1 MKKALALVLT
11 ITMLFAFC
19 TGMAEGWTA
28 IEPNTGGESTQAE
41 GGTGLGD
48 ITDDSNEEPEYI
60 PYSSFE
66 DPDDSYESEIPEDM
80 RHIYLDESRLPGG
93 IAPYAVRGVDTYDVR
108 KVRVLISQRNHSE
121 STVRIYGSYA
131 VHDAAGNA
139 LFIAQDEAAY
149 TVKAENSAV
158 SLYSAFGTLLY
169 SGASVSFKEFESSH
183 ANNCV
188 KVDSVSMGNSD
199 TDRTYRGDLNIY
211 YFDKTGSYSKRWAG
225 LYLVNNVYME
235 DYIQGVVAAEMGKEN
250 KQNQAKGWPVE
261 AQKAQAVAAR
271 TFAMNKTGS
280 SLVFDVYDTSKSQAY
295 FGITDWC
302 KAAVQATAG
311 QILYYDNKVLRVH
324 YTGTNGGDTEVT
336 ANYWGEGEKDCGKE
350 SVREDVYDLMVSGKD
365 YVEYAEIPVNYNAS
379 NKYVKSLVANVLI
392 PNLTASGYAVSSA
405 AYQSLSISVPKC
417 LDMSCTHH
425 NRKNMPADQVCNHF
439 CSVDIAFHGVTVNGV
454 QQIGTV
460 NTNVSEKDFYVNPA
474 NGRPLGFFVTG
485 GLNCYWLKENVT
497 NGVVTSYTIRHAR
510 NASGTGLSQYG
521 AKYRALAGHIYE
533 NILAFY
539 YPDSTIEPL
548 ASDISRPAIQ
558 AKPSVKYDA
567 RVLGSTA
574 RVFAKKNAAADA
586 IATIQAGNTVFV
598 DEISGKWA
606 HVSCGSISGYIAAST
621 LERTAVQVT
630 TANISKNI
638 SVWPEPDSM
647 TTAVCTI
654 DKGTVLELIEA
665 NAAPGWHKVNTTSG
679 AGYIPARYSSLIFQG
694 SGEQFDEPTGLE
706 DSLSYYG
713 AAIKLTGDYG
723 IRVRF
728 GIDIAA
734 HDGGTIAGYTIKEY
748 GVIADGEKQRA
759 YYTEN
764 GAKYDKVSAV
774 ADGMALFAANI
785 DNIAALKAE
794 HSFVPYIIAEN
805 AKGEITHYGDEVK
818 LSVYSVAIKLA
829 DEYAADSAEGQ
840 YIAALIAQANAE

>member
-1 MKKALALVLT
+1 MKKTLAFVLT

-41 GGTGLGD
+41 GGTGGD
-48 ITDDSNEEPEYI
+48 YVNGNEEPEYI
-60 PYSSFE
+60 PCSSFE
-66 DPDDSYESEIPEDM
+66 DPDDSYESEVPEDM

-139 LFIAQDEAAY
+139 LFIAEDEAAY

-169 SGASVSFKEFESSH
+169 SGASVSFKEFESGH

-271 TFAMNKTGS
+271 TFAMNKTRS

-336 ANYWGEGEKDCGKE
+336 ANYWGEGETGCGKE
-350 SVREDVYDLMVSGKD
+350 SVREDVYDLMVSGKN
-365 YVEYAEIPVNYNAS
+365 YVEYVEIPVSYIAS
-379 NKYVKSLVANVLI
+379 NAYVQSLVANVLI
-392 PNLTASGYAVSSA
+392 PNLNASGYNVSSA

-425 NRKNMPADQVCNHF
+425 NRSSMTADQVCNHF

-460 NTNVSEKDFYVNPA
+460 STNVGEKDFYVD
-474 NGRPLGFFVTG
+474 RPLEFFDTG
-485 GLNCYWLKENVT
+485 KLKYYWLKENVT

-521 AKYRALAGHIYE
+521 AKYRALEGHKYDA
-533 NILAFY
+533 ILDFY
-539 YPDSTIEPL
+539 FPQSSIDSL

-558 AKPSVKYDA
+558 AKPSVRYDA
-567 RVLGSTA
+567 RVLGNDA
-574 RVFAKKNAAADA
+574 RVFSQKSAAADA

-606 HVSCGSISGYIAAST
+606 HVSCGSVSGYIAAST
-621 LERTAVQVT
+621 LERTAVRVT

-647 TTAVCTI
+647 TTALCTVE
-654 DKGTVLELIEA
+654 KGTVLELIEA

-679 AGYIPARYSSLIFQG
+679 VGYIPARYSTLIFQG

-713 AAIKLTGDYG
+713 AAIKLSGDYG

-794 HSFVPYIIAEN
+794 YSFRPYIIAEN

-818 LSVYSVAIKLA
+818 LSVYSVALKLA

>member
-1 MKKALALVLT
+1 MKKALASVLT

-41 GGTGLGD
+41 GGTGGD
-48 ITDDSNEEPEYI
+48 YVNGNEEPEYI
-60 PYSSFE
+60 PCSSFE

-121 STVRIYGSYA
+121 STVRIYGNYA

-139 LFIAQDEAAY
+139 LFIAEDEAAY

-169 SGASVSFKEFESSH
+169 SGASVSFKEFESGH

-188 KVDSVSMGNSD
+188 KVDSVSMGNKD

-250 KQNQAKGWPVE
+250 KQNQAKGWPAE

-271 TFAMNKTGS
+271 TFAMNKTRS

-336 ANYWGEGEKDCGKE
+336 ANYWGEGETGCGKE
-350 SVREDVYDLMVSGKD
+350 SVREDIYDLMVSGKN

-392 PNLTASGYAVSSA
+392 PNLNASGYNVSSA

-439 CSVDIAFHGVTVNGV
+439 CSVDIAFYGVTINGT

-460 NTNVSEKDFYVNPA
+460 STNVGEKDFYVD
-474 NGRPLGFFVTG
+474 RPLEFFVTG
-485 GLNCYWLKENVT
+485 KLKYYWLKENVT

-521 AKYRALAGHIYE
+521 AKYRALEGHKYDA
-533 NILAFY
+533 ILDFY
-539 YPDSTIEPL
+539 FPQSSIAPL

-574 RVFAKKNAAADA
+574 RVFSQKSAASDA

-606 HVSCGSISGYIAAST
+606 HVSCGSVSGYIAAST
-621 LERTAVQVT
+621 LERTPVRVT

-647 TTAVCTI
+647 TTALCTVE
-654 DKGTVLELIEA
+654 KGTVLELIEA
-665 NAAPGWHKVNTTSG
+665 NAAPGWHKVNTASG
-679 AGYIPARYSSLIFQG
+679 AGYIPVRYSALIFQG
-694 SGEQFDEPTGLE
+694 SGEQLDEPTGLE

-713 AAIKLTGDYG
+713 AAIKLSGDYG

-818 LSVYSVAIKLA
+818 LSVYSVALKLA

-840 YIAALIAQANAE
+840 YIAALIAQADAE

>member
-1 MKKALALVLT
+1 MKKALAFVLT

-41 GGTGLGD
+41 GGTGGD
-48 ITDDSNEEPEYI
+48 YVNGNEEPEYI
-60 PYSSFE
+60 PCSSFE

-121 STVRIYGSYA
+121 STVRIYGNYA

-139 LFIAQDEAAY
+139 LFIAEDEAAY

-169 SGASVSFKEFESSH
+169 SGASVSFKEFESGH

-250 KQNQAKGWPVE
+250 KQNQAKGWPIE

-271 TFAMNKTGS
+271 TFAMNKTRS

-336 ANYWGEGEKDCGKE
+336 ANYWGEGETGCGKE
-350 SVREDVYDLMVSGKD
+350 SVREDIYDLKVSGKD

-392 PNLTASGYAVSSA
+392 PNLTAKGYAVSSA

-439 CSVDIAFHGVTVNGV
+439 CSVDIAFYGVTINGT

-460 NTNVSEKDFYVNPA
+460 STNVGEKDFYVD
-474 NGRPLGFFVTG
+474 RPLEFFVTG
-485 GLNCYWLKENVT
+485 KLKYYWLKENVT

-521 AKYRALAGHIYE
+521 AKYRALEGHKYDA
-533 NILAFY
+533 ILDFY
-539 YPDSTIEPL
+539 FPQSSIAPL

-558 AKPSVKYDA
+558 AKPSVRYDA
-567 RVLGSTA
+567 RMLGSTA
-574 RVFAKKNAAADA
+574 RVFSQKSAASAV
-586 IATIQAGNTVFV
+586 IAAIQAGNTVFV
-598 DEISGKWA
+598 DDISGKWA
-606 HVSCGSISGYIAAST
+606 HVSCGSVSGYIAAST
-621 LERTAVQVT
+621 LERTPVRVT

-647 TTAVCTI
+647 TTALCTVE
-654 DKGTVLELIEA
+654 KGVVLELIEA
-665 NAAPGWHKVNTTSG
+665 NAAPGWHKVNTASG
-679 AGYIPARYSSLIFQG
+679 AGYIPARYSTLIFQG

-713 AAIKLTGDYG
+713 AAIKLSGDYG

-794 HSFVPYIIAEN
+794 HSFRPYIIAEN

>member
-1 MKKALALVLT
+1 MKKALAFVLT

-28 IEPNTGGESTQAE
+28 IESNTGGESTQAE
-41 GGTGLGD
+41 GGTGGD
-48 ITDDSNEEPEYI
+48 YVNGNEEPEYI
-60 PYSSFE
+60 PCSSFE

-121 STVRIYGSYA
+121 STVRIYGNYA

-139 LFIAQDEAAY
+139 LFIAEDEAAY

-169 SGASVSFKEFESSH
+169 SGASVSFKEFESGH

-250 KQNQAKGWPVE
+250 KQNQAKGWPIE

-271 TFAMNKTGS
+271 TFAMNKTRS

-336 ANYWGEGEKDCGKE
+336 ANYWGEGETGCGKE
-350 SVREDVYDLMVSGKD
+350 SVREDIYDLKVSGKD

-392 PNLTASGYAVSSA
+392 PNLTAKGYAVSSA

-439 CSVDIAFHGVTVNGV
+439 CSVDIAFYGVTINGT

-460 NTNVSEKDFYVNPA
+460 STNVGEKDFYVD
-474 NGRPLGFFVTG
+474 RPLEFFVTG
-485 GLNCYWLKENVT
+485 KLKYYWLKENVT

-521 AKYRALAGHIYE
+521 AKYRALEGHKYDA
-533 NILAFY
+533 ILDFY
-539 YPDSTIEPL
+539 FPQSSIAPL

-558 AKPSVKYDA
+558 AKPSVRYDA

-574 RVFAKKNAAADA
+574 RVFSQKSAASAV
-586 IATIQAGNTVFV
+586 IAAIQAGNTVFV
-598 DEISGKWA
+598 DDISGKWA
-606 HVSCGSISGYIAAST
+606 HVSCGSVSGYIAAST
-621 LERTAVQVT
+621 LERTPVRVT

-647 TTAVCTI
+647 TTALCTVE
-654 DKGTVLELIEA
+654 KGVVLELIEA
-665 NAAPGWHKVNTTSG
+665 NAAPGWHKVNTASG
-679 AGYIPARYSSLIFQG
+679 AGYIPARYSTLIFQG

-713 AAIKLTGDYG
+713 AAIKLSGDYG

-794 HSFVPYIIAEN
+794 HSFRPYIIAEN

>member
-1 MKKALALVLT
+1 MKKALASVLT

-28 IEPNTGGESTQAE
+28 IEPNTGGEGTQAE
-41 GGTGLGD
+41 GGTGGD
-48 ITDDSNEEPEYI
+48 YVNGNEEPEYM
-60 PYSSFE
+60 PCSSFE

-169 SGASVSFKEFESSH
+169 SGASVSFKEFESGH

-336 ANYWGEGEKDCGKE
+336 ANYWGEGEKGCGKE
-350 SVREDVYDLMVSGKD
+350 SVREDIYDLKVSGKN
-365 YVEYAEIPVNYNAS
+365 YVEYVEIPVSYIAS
-379 NKYVKSLVANVLI
+379 NAYVQSLVANVLI

-425 NRKNMPADQVCNHF
+425 NRSSMTADQVCNHF
-439 CSVDIAFHGVTVNGV
+439 CSVDIVFYGVTINGT

-460 NTNVSEKDFYVNPA
+460 STNVGEKDFYVNPA

-485 GLNCYWLKENVT
+485 GLKCYWLKENVT

-521 AKYRALAGHIYE
+521 AKYRALEGHKYDA
-533 NILAFY
+533 ILDFY
-539 YPDSTIEPL
+539 FPQSSIDSL

-558 AKPSVKYDA
+558 AKPSVRYDA

-574 RVFAKKNAAADA
+574 RVFSQKSAAADA

-606 HVSCGSISGYIAAST
+606 HVSCGSVSGYIAAST
-621 LERTAVQVT
+621 LERTAVRVT

-647 TTAVCTI
+647 TTALCTVE
-654 DKGTVLELIEA
+654 KGTVLELIEA

-679 AGYIPARYSSLIFQG
+679 VGYIPARYSTLIFTG
-694 SGEQFDEPTGLE
+694 KGEQFDEPTGLE

-713 AAIKLTGDYG
+713 AAIKLSGDYG

-818 LSVYSVAIKLA
+818 LSVYSVALKLA

>member
-41 GGTGLGD
+41 GGTGGEGAF
-48 ITDDSNEEPEYI
+48 TADDGYTEPEKIYGEGD
-60 PYSSFE
+60 E
-66 DPDDSYESEIPEDM
+66 DYESEVPEEL
-80 RHIYLDESRLPGG
+80 RHLYLEEQSR
-93 IAPYAVRGVDTYDVR
+93 ISTYANDVRDVR
-108 KVRVLISQRNHSE
+108 KVRVLLSQKDRSE

-169 SGASVSFKEFESSH
+169 SGASVSFKEFEGDD

-188 KVDSVSMGNSD
+188 KVSSVSMGND
-199 TDRTYRGDLNIY
+199 VTDRTYRGDMEVY
-211 YFDKTGSYSKRWAG
+211 YFAKSGNYDSYWNG
-225 LYLVNNVYME
+225 LYVVNEVYIE
-235 DYIQGVVAAEMGKEN
+235 DYLEGVVAAEVG
-250 KQNQAKGWPVE
+250 AGWAAE
-261 AQKAQAVAAR
+261 AQKAQAIVSRA
-271 TFAMNKTGS
+271 FAIQSRSKKR
-280 SLVFDVYDTSKSQAY
+280 VFDMRDTSASQAY
-295 FGITDWC
+295 FGMTDVC
-302 KAAVQATAG
+302 RAAVQATAG
-311 QILYYDNKVLRVH
+311 QTLYYYGDYLRVH
-324 YTGTNGGDTEVT
+324 FGGTNGGETEIT
-336 ANYWGEGEKDCGKE
+336 NNQWSGTEFCGEE
-350 SVREDVYDLMVSGKD
+350 SVREDAYDLASTSKYVETVTIPASPSGSETEVQSLITNALIPALNSAGRSVTAATVSGISMETRCND
-365 YVEYAEIPVNYNAS
+365 
-379 NKYVKSLVANVLI
+379 KS
-392 PNLTASGYAVSSA
+392 
-405 AYQSLSISVPKC
+405 C
-417 LDMSCTHH
+417 RHH
-425 NRKNMPADQVCNHF
+425 YRDKTPGQVCNHF
-439 CSVDIAFHGVTVNGV
+439 CSVDITFTGINAVDEGYIDSFTVNL
-454 QQIGTV
+454 TE
-460 NTNVSEKDFYVNPA
+460 NDFFIKPN
-474 NGRPLGFFVTG
+474 NGRPLGFFSKG
-485 GLNCYWLKENVT
+485 SCSRYWLIKNYT
-497 NGVVTSYTIRHAR
+497 GNTVTSYTIRHAR
-510 NASGTGLSQYG
+510 YGGGVGLSQYG
-521 AKYRALAGHIYE
+521 ANYRAAKGQ
-533 NILAFY
+533 NVSDILAFH
-539 YPDSTIEPL
+539 YPNSTIAPL
-548 ASDISRPAIQ
+548 ATDISRPAIQ

-574 RVFAKKNAAADA
+574 RVFSQKSAASAVT
-586 IATIQAGNTVFV
+586 ATIQAGETVFV
-598 DEISGKWA
+598 SEISGKWA

-630 TANISKNI
+630 PANISNSITVRK
-638 SVWPEPDSM
+638 SPDSR
-647 TTAVCTI
+647 TDSVYTAN
-654 DKGTVLELIEA
+654 KGVVLELIEA

-679 AGYIPARYSSLIFQG
+679 VGYIPARYSALIFQG
-694 SGEQFDEPTGLE
+694 SGEQLDEPTGLE

-713 AAIKLTGDYG
+713 AAIKLSGDHG

-764 GAKYDKVSAV
+764 ATRYDKVSAV
-774 ADGMALFAANI
+774 ADGLALFAANI

-818 LSVYSVAIKLA
+818 LSVYSVAVKLA
-829 DEYAADSAEGQ
+829 AEYAADSAEGQ
-840 YIAALIAQANAE
+840 YIAALIAQADAE

>member
-1 MKKALALVLT
+1 MKKALAFVLT

-28 IEPNTGGESTQAE
+28 IESNTGGSTQAE
-41 GGTGLGD
+41 GGTGGD
-48 ITDDSNEEPEYI
+48 YVNGNEEPEYI
-60 PYSSFE
+60 PCSSFE

-121 STVRIYGSYA
+121 STVRIYGNYA

-139 LFIAQDEAAY
+139 LFIAEDEAAY

-169 SGASVSFKEFESSH
+169 SGASVSFKEFESGH

-250 KQNQAKGWPVE
+250 KQNQAKGWPIE

-271 TFAMNKTGS
+271 TFAMNKTRS

-336 ANYWGEGEKDCGKE
+336 ANYWGEGETGCGKE
-350 SVREDVYDLMVSGKD
+350 SVREDIYDLKVSGKD

-392 PNLTASGYAVSSA
+392 PNLTAKGYAVSSA

-439 CSVDIAFHGVTVNGV
+439 CSVDIAFYGVTINGT

-460 NTNVSEKDFYVNPA
+460 STNVGEKDFYVD
-474 NGRPLGFFVTG
+474 RPLEFFVTG
-485 GLNCYWLKENVT
+485 KLKYYWLKENVT

-521 AKYRALAGHIYE
+521 AKYRALEGHKYDA
-533 NILAFY
+533 ILDFY
-539 YPDSTIEPL
+539 FPQSSIAPL

-558 AKPSVKYDA
+558 AKPSVRYDA

-574 RVFAKKNAAADA
+574 RVFSQKSAASAV
-586 IATIQAGNTVFV
+586 IAAIQAGNTVFV
-598 DEISGKWA
+598 DDISGKWA
-606 HVSCGSISGYIAAST
+606 HVSCGSVSGYIAAST
-621 LERTAVQVT
+621 LERTPVRVT

-647 TTAVCTI
+647 TTALCTVE
-654 DKGTVLELIEA
+654 KGVVLELIEA
-665 NAAPGWHKVNTTSG
+665 NAAPGWHKVNTASG
-679 AGYIPARYSSLIFQG
+679 AGYIPARYSTLIFQG

-713 AAIKLTGDYG
+713 AAIKLSGDYG

-794 HSFVPYIIAEN
+794 HSFRPYIIAEN

>member
-41 GGTGLGD
+41 GGTGGD
-48 ITDDSNEEPEYI
+48 YVNGNEEPEYI
-60 PYSSFE
+60 PCSSFE
-66 DPDDSYESEIPEDM
+66 DPDDSYESEVPEDM

-121 STVRIYGSYA
+121 STVRIYGNYA

-169 SGASVSFKEFESSH
+169 SGASVSFKEFESGH

-188 KVDSVSMGNSD
+188 KVDSVSMGNKD
-199 TDRTYRGDLNIY
+199 TDRTYRGDMNIY

-336 ANYWGEGEKDCGKE
+336 ANYWGEGEKGCGKE
-350 SVREDVYDLMVSGKD
+350 SVREDIYDLMVSGKD

-379 NKYVKSLVANVLI
+379 NKYVKSLVDNVLI

-439 CSVDIAFHGVTVNGV
+439 CSVDIAFYGVTINGT

-460 NTNVSEKDFYVNPA
+460 STNVGEKDFYVD
-474 NGRPLGFFVTG
+474 RPLEFFVTG
-485 GLNCYWLKENVT
+485 KLKYYWLKENVT

-521 AKYRALAGHIYE
+521 AKYRALEGHKYDA
-533 NILAFY
+533 ILDFY
-539 YPDSTIEPL
+539 FPQSSIAPL

-558 AKPSVKYDA
+558 AKPSVRYDA

-574 RVFAKKNAAADA
+574 RVFSQKSAASAV
-586 IATIQAGNTVFV
+586 IATIQAGETVFV
-598 DEISGKWA
+598 SDIGGKWA
-606 HVSCGSISGYIAAST
+606 HVSCGSVSGYIAAST
-621 LERTAVQVT
+621 LERTPVRVT

-638 SVWPEPDSM
+638 SVWPVPDSM
-647 TTAVCTI
+647 TTALCTVE
-654 DKGTVLELIEA
+654 KGVVLELIEA
-665 NAAPGWHKVNTTSG
+665 NATPGWHKVNTASG
-679 AGYIPARYSSLIFQG
+679 AGYIPVRYSALIFQG
-694 SGEQFDEPTGLE
+694 SGEQLDEPTGLE

-713 AAIKLTGDYG
+713 AAIKLSGDYG

-728 GIDIAA
+728 GIEIAA

-840 YIAALIAQANAE
+840 YIAALIAKANAE

>member
-41 GGTGLGD
+41 GGTGGD
-48 ITDDSNEEPEYI
+48 YVNGNEEPEYI
-60 PYSSFE
+60 PCSSFE

-169 SGASVSFKEFESSH
+169 SGASVSFKEFESGH

-336 ANYWGEGEKDCGKE
+336 ANYWGEGETGCGKE
-350 SVREDVYDLMVSGKD
+350 SVREDVYDLMVSGKN
-365 YVEYAEIPVNYNAS
+365 YVEYVEIPVSYIAYNA
-379 NKYVKSLVANVLI
+379 YVQSLVANVLI
-392 PNLTASGYAVSSA
+392 PNLNASGYNVSSA

-417 LDMSCTHH
+417 TIASCTHH
-425 NRKNMPADQVCNHF
+425 NRSSMTADQVCNHF
-439 CSVDIAFHGVTVNGV
+439 CSIDIVFYGVTINGT

-460 NTNVSEKDFYVNPA
+460 STNVGEKDFYVD
-474 NGRPLGFFVTG
+474 RPLEFFVTG
-485 GLNCYWLKENVT
+485 KLKYYWLKENVT

-521 AKYRALAGHIYE
+521 AKYRALEGHKYDA
-533 NILAFY
+533 ILDFY
-539 YPDSTIEPL
+539 FPQSSIDSL

-558 AKPSVKYDA
+558 AKPSVRYDA
-567 RVLGSTA
+567 RVLGSDA
-574 RVFAKKNAAADA
+574 RVFSQKSAASAV
-586 IATIQAGNTVFV
+586 IAAIQAGETVFV
-598 DEISGKWA
+598 SEISGKWA

-621 LERTAVQVT
+621 LERTPVQVT

-647 TTAVCTI
+647 TTALCTVE
-654 DKGTVLELIEA
+654 KGTVLELIEA
-665 NAAPGWHKVNTTSG
+665 NAAPGWHKVNTASG
-679 AGYIPARYSSLIFQG
+679 AGYIPVRYSTLIFQD

-706 DSLSYYG
+706 GSLSYYG

-728 GIDIAA
+728 GIEIAA

-794 HSFVPYIIAEN
+794 HSFRPYIIAEN

>member
-41 GGTGLGD
+41 GGTGGD
-48 ITDDSNEEPEYI
+48 YVNGNEEPEYI
-60 PYSSFE
+60 PCSSFE

-93 IAPYAVRGVDTYDVR
+93 IAPYAVKGVDTYDVR

-169 SGASVSFKEFESSH
+169 SGASVSFKEFESGH

-188 KVDSVSMGNSD
+188 KVDSVSMGNKD

-250 KQNQAKGWPVE
+250 KTTPKKGWPVE

-336 ANYWGEGEKDCGKE
+336 ANYWGEGEKGCGKE
-350 SVREDVYDLMVSGKD
+350 SVREDIYDLMVSGKD

-439 CSVDIAFHGVTVNGV
+439 CSVDIAFYGVTINGT

-460 NTNVSEKDFYVNPA
+460 STNVGEKDFYVD
-474 NGRPLGFFVTG
+474 RPLEFFVTG
-485 GLNCYWLKENVT
+485 KLKYYWLKENVT

-521 AKYRALAGHIYE
+521 AKYRALEGHKYDA
-533 NILAFY
+533 ILDFY
-539 YPDSTIEPL
+539 FPQSSIAPL

-558 AKPSVKYDA
+558 AKPSVRYDA

-574 RVFAKKNAAADA
+574 RVFSQKSAASDA
-586 IATIQAGNTVFV
+586 IATIQADNTVFV
-598 DEISGKWA
+598 NEISGKWA
-606 HVSCGSISGYIAAST
+606 HVSCGSASGYIAAST
-621 LERTAVQVT
+621 LERTPVRVT

-647 TTAVCTI
+647 TTALCTVE
-654 DKGTVLELIEA
+654 KGTVLELIEA
-665 NAAPGWHKVNTTSG
+665 NAAPGWHKVNTASG
-679 AGYIPARYSSLIFQG
+679 AGYIPVRYSALIFQG
-694 SGEQFDEPTGLE
+694 SGEQLDEPTGLE

-713 AAIKLTGDYG
+713 AAIKLSGDYG

-818 LSVYSVAIKLA
+818 LSVYSVALKLA

-840 YIAALIAQANAE
+840 YIAALIA

>member
-1 MKKALALVLT
+1 MKKALASVLT

-28 IEPNTGGESTQAE
+28 IEPNTGGEGTQAE
-41 GGTGLGD
+41 GGTGGD
-48 ITDDSNEEPEYI
+48 YVNGNEEPEYI
-60 PYSSFE
+60 PCSSFE

-108 KVRVLISQRNHSE
+108 KVRVLLSQKDHTM
-121 STVRIYGSYA
+121 STIRTYGNYA

-139 LFIAQDEAAY
+139 LFIAEDEAAY

-169 SGASVSFKEFESSH
+169 SGASVSFKEFEGDD

-188 KVDSVSMGNSD
+188 KVSSVSMGSD
-199 TDRTYRGDLNIY
+199 VTDRTYRGDLNIY
-211 YFDKTGSYSKRWAG
+211 YFDKTGSYSSRWAG
-225 LYLVNNVYME
+225 LYLVNDVYME

-250 KQNQAKGWPVE
+250 KTTPKKGWPIE

-271 TFAMNKTGS
+271 TFAMNKTRS

-311 QILYYDNKVLRVH
+311 NILYYEGKVLRVH

-336 ANYWGEGEKDCGKE
+336 ANYWGEGETGCGKE

-379 NKYVKSLVANVLI
+379 NKYVKSLVDNVLI

-439 CSVDIAFHGVTVNGV
+439 CSVDIVFYGVTINGT

-460 NTNVSEKDFYVNPA
+460 STNVGEKDFYVD
-474 NGRPLGFFVTG
+474 RPLEFFVTG
-485 GLNCYWLKENVT
+485 KLKYYWLKENVT

-539 YPDSTIEPL
+539 YPDSTIAPL

-558 AKPSVKYDA
+558 AKPSVRYDA

-574 RVFAKKNAAADA
+574 RVFSQKSAASAV
-586 IATIQAGNTVFV
+586 IAAIQAGETVFV
-598 DEISGKWA
+598 SEISGKWA
-606 HVSCGSISGYIAAST
+606 HVSCGGASGYIAAST
-621 LERTAVQVT
+621 LERTPVRVT

-647 TTAVCTI
+647 TTALCTV

-665 NAAPGWHKVNTTSG
+665 NAAPGWHKVNTASG
-679 AGYIPARYSSLIFQG
+679 AGYIPARYSALIFQG

-706 DSLSYYG
+706 GSLSYYG
-713 AAIKLTGDYG
+713 AAIKLSGDYG

-728 GIDIAA
+728 GIEIAA

-818 LSVYSVAIKLA
+818 LSVYSVALKLA
-829 DEYAADSAEGQ
+829 DEYAQDSAEGQ

>member
-48 ITDDSNEEPEYI
+48 ITDDGNEEPEYI

-66 DPDDSYESEIPEDM
+66 DPDDSYESDVPEDM

-139 LFIAQDEAAY
+139 LFIAEDEAAY

-169 SGASVSFKEFESSH
+169 SGASVSFKEFEGGH

-250 KQNQAKGWPVE
+250 KTTHKKGWPIE

-271 TFAMNKTGS
+271 TFAMNKTAS

-336 ANYWGEGEKDCGKE
+336 ANYWGEGEKGCGKE

-379 NKYVKSLVANVLI
+379 NKYVKSLVDNVLI
-392 PNLTASGYAVSSA
+392 PNLTAKGYAVSSA

-417 LDMSCTHH
+417 TIASCTHH
-425 NRKNMPADQVCNHF
+425 NRSSMTADQICNHF
-439 CSVDIAFHGVTVNGV
+439 CSIDIVFYGVTINGT

-460 NTNVSEKDFYVNPA
+460 STNVGEKDFYVD
-474 NGRPLGFFVTG
+474 RPLKFFDTG
-485 GLNCYWLKENVT
+485 KLKYYWLKENVT

-539 YPDSTIEPL
+539 YPDSTIAPL

-586 IATIQAGNTVFV
+586 IATIQAGETVFV
-598 DEISGKWA
+598 SEISGKWA

-647 TTAVCTI
+647 TTALCTVE
-654 DKGTVLELIEA
+654 KGVVLELIEA
-665 NAAPGWHKVNTTSG
+665 NAAPGWHKVNTASG
-679 AGYIPARYSSLIFQG
+679 AGYIPARYSALIFQG

-713 AAIKLTGDYG
+713 AAIKLSGDYG

-728 GIDIAA
+728 GIEIAA

-774 ADGMALFAANI
+774 VDGMALFAAYA

-794 HSFVPYIIAEN
+794 HSFRPYIIAEN

-818 LSVYSVAIKLA
+818 LSVYSVAVKLSN
-829 DEYAADSAEGQ
+829 EYAADSAEGQ
-840 YIAALIAQANAE
+840 YIAALIAKADAE

>member
-28 IEPNTGGESTQAE
+28 IEPNTDGESTQAE
-41 GGTGLGD
+41 GGTGGD
-48 ITDDSNEEPEYI
+48 YVNGNEEPEYI
-60 PYSSFE
+60 PCSSFE

-169 SGASVSFKEFESSH
+169 SGASVSFKEFESGH

-188 KVDSVSMGNSD
+188 KVSSVSNGTEA

-271 TFAMNKTGS
+271 TFAMNKTTS

-336 ANYWGEGEKDCGKE
+336 ANYWGEGEKGCGKE
-350 SVREDVYDLMVSGKD
+350 SVREDVYDLMVSGKN

-379 NKYVKSLVANVLI
+379 NKYVKSLVDNVLI

-425 NRKNMPADQVCNHF
+425 NRSSMTADQVCNHF
-439 CSVDIAFHGVTVNGV
+439 CSIDIVFYGVTINGT

-460 NTNVSEKDFYVNPA
+460 STNVGEKDFYVD
-474 NGRPLGFFVTG
+474 RPLEFFVTG
-485 GLNCYWLKENVT
+485 KLKYYWLKENVT

-521 AKYRALAGHIYE
+521 AKYRALDGHKYDA
-533 NILAFY
+533 ILDFY
-539 YPDSTIEPL
+539 FPQSSIDSL

-558 AKPSVKYDA
+558 AKPSVRYDA

-574 RVFAKKNAAADA
+574 RVFSQKSAASAVTTA
-586 IATIQAGNTVFV
+586 IQAGETVFV
-598 DEISGKWA
+598 SEISGKWA
-606 HVSCGSISGYIAAST
+606 HVSYGSISGYIAAST
-621 LERTAVQVT
+621 LERTPVRVT

-647 TTAVCTI
+647 TTALCTVE
-654 DKGTVLELIEA
+654 KGTVLELIEA
-665 NAAPGWHKVNTTSG
+665 NAAPGWHKVNTASG
-679 AGYIPARYSSLIFQG
+679 AGYIPARYSTLIFQG

-794 HSFVPYIIAEN
+794 HSFRPYIIAEN
-805 AKGEITHYGDEVK
+805 AKGEITHCGDEVK
-818 LSVYSVAIKLA
+818 LSVYSVALKLA

>member
-1 MKKALALVLT
+1 MKKALASVLT

-41 GGTGLGD
+41 GGTGGD
-48 ITDDSNEEPEYI
+48 YVNGNEEPEYI
-60 PYSSFE
+60 PCSSFE
-66 DPDDSYESEIPEDM
+66 DPDDSYESEVPEDM

-169 SGASVSFKEFESSH
+169 SGASVSFKEFESGH

-188 KVDSVSMGNSD
+188 KVDSVSMGNKD
-199 TDRTYRGDLNIY
+199 TDRTYRGDMNIY

-250 KQNQAKGWPVE
+250 KQNQAKGWPAE

-324 YTGTNGGDTEVT
+324 YTGTNGGDTEAT
-336 ANYWGEGEKDCGKE
+336 ANYWGEGETGCGKE
-350 SVREDVYDLMVSGKD
+350 SVREDIYDLMVSGKD

-379 NKYVKSLVANVLI
+379 NKYVKLLVDNVLI

-417 LDMSCTHH
+417 TIASCTHH

-439 CSVDIAFHGVTVNGV
+439 CSVDIAFYGVTINGT

-460 NTNVSEKDFYVNPA
+460 STNVGEKDFYVD
-474 NGRPLGFFVTG
+474 RPLEFFVTG
-485 GLNCYWLKENVT
+485 KLKYYWLKENVT

-521 AKYRALAGHIYE
+521 AKYRALEGHKYDS
-533 NILAFY
+533 ILDFY
-539 YPDSTIEPL
+539 FPQSSIDSL

-574 RVFAKKNAAADA
+574 RVFSQKSAASAV
-586 IATIQAGNTVFV
+586 IATIQAGETVFV
-598 DEISGKWA
+598 SDIGGKWA
-606 HVSCGSISGYIAAST
+606 HVSCGSVSGYIAAST
-621 LERTAVQVT
+621 LERTPVRVT

-638 SVWPEPDSM
+638 SVWPVPDSM
-647 TTAVCTI
+647 TTALCTVE
-654 DKGTVLELIEA
+654 KGTVLELIEA

-679 AGYIPARYSSLIFQG
+679 AGYIPVRYSALIFQG

-706 DSLSYYG
+706 GSLSYYG
-713 AAIKLTGDYG
+713 AAIKLSGDYG

-728 GIDIAA
+728 GIEIAA

-840 YIAALIAQANAE
+840 YIAALIAKANAE

>member
-1 MKKALALVLT
+1 MKKALASVLT

-48 ITDDSNEEPEYI
+48 ITDDGYTEPEKIYG
-60 PYSSFE
+60 E
-66 DPDDSYESEIPEDM
+66 GDENYESEVPEEL
-80 RHIYLDESRLPGG
+80 RHLYLEEQSR
-93 IAPYAVRGVDTYDVR
+93 ISTYANDARDVR
-108 KVRVLISQRNHSE
+108 KVRVLLSQKDHTM
-121 STVRIYGSYA
+121 STIRTYGSYA

-169 SGASVSFKEFESSH
+169 SGASVSFKEFEGDDV
-183 ANNCV
+183 NNCV
-188 KVDSVSMGNSD
+188 KVSSVSMGSD
-199 TDRTYRGDLNIY
+199 VTDRTYRGDMEVY
-211 YFDKTGSYSKRWAG
+211 YFAKSGNYDSYWNG
-225 LYLVNNVYME
+225 LYVVNEVYIE
-235 DYIQGVVAAEMGKEN
+235 DYL
-250 KQNQAKGWPVE
+250 E
-261 AQKAQAVAAR
+261 AIVSRA
-271 TFAMNKTGS
+271 FAIKSRSTKR
-280 SLVFDVYDTSKSQAY
+280 VFDMRDTSASQAY
-295 FGITDWC
+295 FGMTDVC
-302 KAAVQATAG
+302 RAAVQATAG
-311 QILYYDNKVLRVH
+311 QTLYYNGAYLRVH
-324 YTGTNGGDTEVT
+324 FGGTNGGETEVT
-336 ANYWGEGEKDCGKE
+336 NNQWSGYEFCGEE
-350 SVREDVYDLMVSGKD
+350 SVREDAYDLASTSRYVETVTIPASPSGSETYVQSLITNALIPALNSAGYSVTAATVSGISMETRCD
-365 YVEYAEIPVNYNAS
+365 D
-379 NKYVKSLVANVLI
+379 KS
-392 PNLTASGYAVSSA
+392 
-405 AYQSLSISVPKC
+405 C
-417 LDMSCTHH
+417 RHH
-425 NRKNMPADQVCNHF
+425 HRDKTPGQVCNHF
-439 CSVDIAFHGVTVNGV
+439 CSVDITFTGINATGAGYISQYTVNL
-454 QQIGTV
+454 TE
-460 NTNVSEKDFYVNPA
+460 NDFFIKPN
-474 NGRPLGFFVTG
+474 NGRPLGFFSKG
-485 GLNCYWLKENVT
+485 SCSRYWLIKNYT
-497 NGVVTSYTIRHAR
+497 GNTVTSYTIRHAR
-510 NASGTGLSQYG
+510 YGGGVGLSQYG
-521 AKYRALAGHIYE
+521 ANYRAAKGQ
-533 NILAFY
+533 NVSDILAFH
-539 YPDSTIEPL
+539 YPNSAIAPL

-574 RVFAKKNAAADA
+574 RVFAKKNAAEDA

-606 HVSCGSISGYIAAST
+606 HVSCGGVSGYIAAST

-630 TANISKNI
+630 TANISSSITVRK
-638 SVWPEPDSM
+638 SPDSR
-647 TTAVCTI
+647 TDPVYTAN
-654 DKGTVLELIEA
+654 KGVVLELIEA
-665 NAAPGWHKVNTTSG
+665 NAAPGWHKVNTASG
-679 AGYIPARYSSLIFQG
+679 AGYIPVRYSALIFQG
-694 SGEQFDEPTGLE
+694 SGERFDEPTGLE

-713 AAIKLTGDYG
+713 AAIKLSGDYG

>member
-1 MKKALALVLT
+1 MKKALAFVLT

-41 GGTGLGD
+41 GGTGGD
-48 ITDDSNEEPEYI
+48 YVNGNEEPEYI
-60 PYSSFE
+60 PCSSFE

-121 STVRIYGSYA
+121 STVRIYGNYA

-139 LFIAQDEAAY
+139 LFIAEDEAAY

-169 SGASVSFKEFESSH
+169 SGASVSFKEFESGH

-235 DYIQGVVAAEMGKEN
+235 DYIQGVVAAEM
-250 KQNQAKGWPVE
+250 AKGWPIE

-271 TFAMNKTGS
+271 TFAMNKTRS

-336 ANYWGEGEKDCGKE
+336 ANYWGEGETGCGKE
-350 SVREDVYDLMVSGKD
+350 SVREDIYDLKVSGKD

-392 PNLTASGYAVSSA
+392 PNLTAKGYAVSSA

-439 CSVDIAFHGVTVNGV
+439 CSVDIAFYGVTINGT

-460 NTNVSEKDFYVNPA
+460 STNVGEKDFYVD
-474 NGRPLGFFVTG
+474 RPLEFFVTG
-485 GLNCYWLKENVT
+485 KLKYYWLKENVT

-521 AKYRALAGHIYE
+521 AKYRALDGHKYDA
-533 NILAFY
+533 ILDFY
-539 YPDSTIEPL
+539 FPQSSIDSL

-574 RVFAKKNAAADA
+574 RVFAKKNAAEDA

-606 HVSCGSISGYIAAST
+606 HVSCGSASGYIAAST
-621 LERTAVQVT
+621 LERTPVRVT

-647 TTAVCTI
+647 TTALCTVE
-654 DKGTVLELIEA
+654 KGTVLELIEA
-665 NAAPGWHKVNTTSG
+665 NAAPGWHKVNTASG
-679 AGYIPARYSSLIFQG
+679 AGYIPARYSTLIFQG

-706 DSLSYYG
+706 GSLSYYG
-713 AAIKLTGDYG
+713 AAIKLSGDYG

-794 HSFVPYIIAEN
+794 HSFRPYIIAEN

-818 LSVYSVAIKLA
+818 LSVYSIAEKLKG
-829 DEYAADSAEGQ
+829 EYAQDSAEGQ
-840 YIAALIAQANAE
+840 YIAALIAKANAE

>member
-1 MKKALALVLT
+1 MKKALASVLT

-41 GGTGLGD
+41 GGTGGD
-48 ITDDSNEEPEYI
+48 YVNGNEEPEYI
-60 PYSSFE
+60 PCSSFE
-66 DPDDSYESEIPEDM
+66 DPDDSYESEVPEDM

-121 STVRIYGSYA
+121 STVRIYGNYA

-158 SLYSAFGTLLY
+158 SLYSAFGTHLY
-169 SGASVSFKEFESSH
+169 SGASVSFKEFESGH

-188 KVDSVSMGNSD
+188 KVDSVSMGNKD
-199 TDRTYRGDLNIY
+199 TDRTYRGDMNIY

-271 TFAMNKTGS
+271 TFAMNKTRS

-336 ANYWGEGEKDCGKE
+336 ANYWGEGETGCGKE
-350 SVREDVYDLMVSGKD
+350 SVREDIYDLMVSGKN

-379 NKYVKSLVANVLI
+379 NKYVKSLVDNVLI

-439 CSVDIAFHGVTVNGV
+439 CSVDIAFYGVTINGT

-460 NTNVSEKDFYVNPA
+460 STNVGEKDFYVD
-474 NGRPLGFFVTG
+474 RPLEFFVTG
-485 GLNCYWLKENVT
+485 KLKYYWLKENVT

-521 AKYRALAGHIYE
+521 AKYRALEGHKYDA
-533 NILAFY
+533 ILDFY
-539 YPDSTIEPL
+539 FPQSSIAPL

-558 AKPSVKYDA
+558 AKPSVRYDA

-574 RVFAKKNAAADA
+574 RVFSQKSAASAV
-586 IATIQAGNTVFV
+586 IAAIQAGETVFV
-598 DEISGKWA
+598 SEISGKWA
-606 HVSCGSISGYIAAST
+606 HVSCGSVSGYIAAST

-647 TTAVCTI
+647 TTALCTVE
-654 DKGTVLELIEA
+654 KGTVLELIEA
-665 NAAPGWHKVNTTSG
+665 NAAPGWHKVNTASG
-679 AGYIPARYSSLIFQG
+679 AGYIPARYSMLIFQG

-706 DSLSYYG
+706 GSLSYYG
-713 AAIKLTGDYG
+713 AAIKLSGDYG

-728 GIDIAA
+728 GIEIAA

-818 LSVYSVAIKLA
+818 LSVYSVAEKLKG
-829 DEYAADSAEGQ
+829 EYAQDSAEGQ
-840 YIAALIAQANAE
+840 YIAALIARANAE

>member
-1 MKKALALVLT
+1 MKKTLALVLT

-41 GGTGLGD
+41 GGTGGD
-48 ITDDSNEEPEYI
+48 YGNGNEEPEYI
-60 PYSSFE
+60 PCSSFE

-80 RHIYLDESRLPGG
+80 RHIHLDESRLPGG

-139 LFIAQDEAAY
+139 LFIAEDEAAY

-169 SGASVSFKEFESSH
+169 SGASVSFKEFEGDD

-199 TDRTYRGDLNIY
+199 TDRTYRGDLDIY

-311 QILYYDNKVLRVH
+311 NILYYEGKVLRVH

-336 ANYWGEGEKDCGKE
+336 ANYWGEGETGCGKE
-350 SVREDVYDLMVSGKD
+350 SVREDVYDLMVSGKN

-379 NKYVKSLVANVLI
+379 NKYVKSLVDNVLI

-417 LDMSCTHH
+417 TIASCTHH
-425 NRKNMPADQVCNHF
+425 NRSSMTADQVCNHF
-439 CSVDIAFHGVTVNGV
+439 CSVDIVFYGVTINGT

-460 NTNVSEKDFYVNPA
+460 STNVGEKDFYVD
-474 NGRPLGFFVTG
+474 RPLEFFVTG
-485 GLNCYWLKENVT
+485 KLKYYWLKENVT

-521 AKYRALAGHIYE
+521 AKYRALEGHKYDA
-533 NILAFY
+533 ILDFY
-539 YPDSTIEPL
+539 FPQSSIDSL

-558 AKPSVKYDA
+558 AKPSVRYDA

-574 RVFAKKNAAADA
+574 RVFSQKNAAADA

-606 HVSCGSISGYIAAST
+606 HVSCGSVSGYIAAST
-621 LERTAVQVT
+621 LERTPVRVT

-647 TTAVCTI
+647 TTALCTV

-665 NAAPGWHKVNTTSG
+665 NAAPGWHKVNTASG
-679 AGYIPARYSSLIFQG
+679 AGYIPVRYSALIFQG

-706 DSLSYYG
+706 GSLSYYG
-713 AAIKLTGDYG
+713 AAIKLSGDYG

-728 GIDIAA
+728 GIEIAA

-818 LSVYSVAIKLA
+818 LSVYSIAEKLKG
-829 DEYAADSAEGQ
+829 EYAQDSAEGQ
-840 YIAALIAQANAE
+840 YIAALIAKANAE

>member
-1 MKKALALVLT
+1 MKKALAFVLT

-41 GGTGLGD
+41 GGTGGD
-48 ITDDSNEEPEYI
+48 YVNGNEEPEYI
-60 PYSSFE
+60 PCSSFE

-121 STVRIYGSYA
+121 STVRIYGNYA

-139 LFIAQDEAAY
+139 LFIAEDEAAY

-169 SGASVSFKEFESSH
+169 SGASVSFKEFESGH

-271 TFAMNKTGS
+271 TFAMNKTRS

-336 ANYWGEGEKDCGKE
+336 ANYWGEGETGCGKE
-350 SVREDVYDLMVSGKD
+350 SVREDVYDLMVSGKN

-439 CSVDIAFHGVTVNGV
+439 CSVDIVFYGVTINGT

-460 NTNVSEKDFYVNPA
+460 STNVGEKDFYVD
-474 NGRPLGFFVTG
+474 RPLEFFVTG
-485 GLNCYWLKENVT
+485 KLKYYWLKENVT

-521 AKYRALAGHIYE
+521 AKYRALDGHKYDA
-533 NILAFY
+533 ILDFY
-539 YPDSTIEPL
+539 FPQSSIDSL

-558 AKPSVKYDA
+558 AKPSVRYDA

-574 RVFAKKNAAADA
+574 RVFSQKSAASAV
-586 IATIQAGNTVFV
+586 IAAIQAGETVFV
-598 DEISGKWA
+598 SEISGKWA
-606 HVSCGSISGYIAAST
+606 HVSCGSVSGYIAAST
-621 LERTAVQVT
+621 LERTPVRVT

-647 TTAVCTI
+647 TTALCTVE
-654 DKGTVLELIEA
+654 KGTVLELIEA

-679 AGYIPARYSSLIFQG
+679 VGYIPARYSSLIFQG

-713 AAIKLTGDYG
+713 AAIKLSGDYG

-840 YIAALIAQANAE
+840 YIAALIAQADAE

>member
-1 MKKALALVLT
+1 MKKTLASVLT

-41 GGTGLGD
+41 GGTGGD
-48 ITDDSNEEPEYI
+48 YVNGNEEPEYI
-60 PYSSFE
+60 PCSSFE

-121 STVRIYGSYA
+121 STVRIYGNYA

-139 LFIAQDEAAY
+139 LFIAEDEAAY

-169 SGASVSFKEFESSH
+169 SGASVSFKEFESGH

-271 TFAMNKTGS
+271 TFAMNKTRS

-336 ANYWGEGEKDCGKE
+336 ANYWGEGETGCGKE
-350 SVREDVYDLMVSGKD
+350 SVREDVYDLMVSGKN

-379 NKYVKSLVANVLI
+379 NKYVKSLVDNVLI

-439 CSVDIAFHGVTVNGV
+439 CSVDIVFYGVTINGT

-460 NTNVSEKDFYVNPA
+460 STNVGEKDFYVD
-474 NGRPLGFFVTG
+474 RPLEFFVTG
-485 GLNCYWLKENVT
+485 KLKYYWLKENVT

-521 AKYRALAGHIYE
+521 AKYRALEGHKYDA
-533 NILAFY
+533 ILDFY
-539 YPDSTIEPL
+539 FPQSSIAPL

-558 AKPSVKYDA
+558 AKPSVRYDA

-574 RVFAKKNAAADA
+574 RVFSQKSAASAV
-586 IATIQAGNTVFV
+586 IAAIQAGETVFV
-598 DEISGKWA
+598 SEISGKWA
-606 HVSCGSISGYIAAST
+606 HVSCGSVSGYIAAST
-621 LERTAVQVT
+621 LERTPVRVT

-647 TTAVCTI
+647 TTALCTVE
-654 DKGTVLELIEA
+654 KGVVLELIEA
-665 NAAPGWHKVNTTSG
+665 NAAPGWHKVNTASG
-679 AGYIPARYSSLIFQG
+679 AGYIPARYSTLIFQG

-706 DSLSYYG
+706 GSLSYYG
-713 AAIKLTGDYG
+713 AAIKLSGDYG

-818 LSVYSVAIKLA
+818 LSVYSVAEKLKG
-829 DEYAADSAEGQ
+829 EYAQDSAEGQ
-840 YIAALIAQANAE
+840 YIAALIAQADAE

>member
-41 GGTGLGD
+41 GGTGGEGAF
-48 ITDDSNEEPEYI
+48 TADDGYTEPEKIYG
-60 PYSSFE
+60 E
-66 DPDDSYESEIPEDM
+66 GDENYESEVPEEL
-80 RHIYLDESRLPGG
+80 RHLYLEEQSR
-93 IAPYAVRGVDTYDVR
+93 ISTYANDVRDVR
-108 KVRVLISQRNHSE
+108 KVRVLISQKNHSE
-121 STVRIYGSYA
+121 STVRIYGNYA

-169 SGASVSFKEFESSH
+169 SGASVSFKEFAGDD

-188 KVDSVSMGNSD
+188 KVSSVSMGSD
-199 TDRTYRGDLNIY
+199 VTDRTYRGDMEVY
-211 YFDKTGSYSKRWAG
+211 YFAKSGNYDSYWNG
-225 LYLVNNVYME
+225 LYVVNEVYIE
-235 DYIQGVVAAEMGKEN
+235 DYLEGVVAAEVG
-250 KQNQAKGWPVE
+250 AGYRDA
-261 AQKAQAVAAR
+261 AQQAQAIVSRA
-271 TFAMNKTGS
+271 FAIQS
-280 SLVFDVYDTSKSQAY
+280 SSKKRVFDMRDTSASQAY
-295 FGITDWC
+295 FGMTDIC
-302 KAAVQATAG
+302 RAAVQATAG
-311 QILYYDNKVLRVH
+311 QTLYYYGDYLRVH
-324 YTGTNGGDTEVT
+324 FGGTNGGETEIT
-336 ANYWGEGEKDCGKE
+336 NNQWSGYEFCGEE
-350 SVREDVYDLMVSGKD
+350 SVREDAYDLASTSKYVETVTIPASPSGSETYVQSLITNALIPALNSAGYSVTAATVSGISMETRCD
-365 YVEYAEIPVNYNAS
+365 N
-379 NKYVKSLVANVLI
+379 
-392 PNLTASGYAVSSA
+392 TACRHHHRSTA
-405 AYQSLSISVPKC
+405 AG
-417 LDMSCTHH
+417 
-425 NRKNMPADQVCNHF
+425 QVCNHF
-439 CSVDIAFHGVTVNGV
+439 CSVDITFTGINATGAGYIDSFTVNL
-454 QQIGTV
+454 TE
-460 NTNVSEKDFYVNPA
+460 NDFFIKPN
-474 NGRPLGFFVTG
+474 NGRPLGFFSKG
-485 GLNCYWLKENVT
+485 SCSRYWLIKNYT
-497 NGVVTSYTIRHAR
+497 GNTVTSYTIRHAR
-510 NASGTGLSQYG
+510 YGGGVGLSQYG
-521 AKYRALAGHIYE
+521 ADYRAAKGQ
-533 NILAFY
+533 NVSDILAFH
-539 YPDSTIEPL
+539 YPNSTIAPL
-548 ASDISRPAIQ
+548 AADISRPAIQ

-567 RVLGSTA
+567 RVLGSDA
-574 RVFAKKNAAADA
+574 RVFAKKNSAADA

-598 DEISGKWA
+598 NEISGKWA
-606 HVSCGSISGYIAAST
+606 HVSCGGVSGYIAAST

-630 TANISKNI
+630 PANVDSSTNVRKEADSTSAKVYTAK
-638 SVWPEPDSM
+638 
-647 TTAVCTI
+647 
-654 DKGTVLELIEA
+654 KGENYTLIEA
-665 NAAPGWHKVNTTSG
+665 NAAPGWHKINTPDG
-679 AGYIPARYSSLIFQG
+679 VGYITARYSTLIFQG

-706 DSLSYYG
+706 GSLSYYG
-713 AAIKLTGDYG
+713 AAIKLSGDYG

-794 HSFVPYIIAEN
+794 HSFRPYIIAEN

>member
-1 MKKALALVLT
+1 MKKALASVLT

-41 GGTGLGD
+41 GGTGGD
-48 ITDDSNEEPEYI
+48 YVNGNEEPEYI
-60 PYSSFE
+60 PCSSFE

-121 STVRIYGSYA
+121 STVRIYGNYA

-139 LFIAQDEAAY
+139 LFIAEDEAAY

-169 SGASVSFKEFESSH
+169 SGASVSFKEFESGH

-188 KVDSVSMGNSD
+188 KVDSVSMGNKD
-199 TDRTYRGDLNIY
+199 TDRTYRGDMNIY

-271 TFAMNKTGS
+271 TFAMNKTRS

-336 ANYWGEGEKDCGKE
+336 ANYWGEGETGCGKE
-350 SVREDVYDLMVSGKD
+350 SVREDIYDLMVSGKD

-439 CSVDIAFHGVTVNGV
+439 CSVDIAFYGVTINGT

-460 NTNVSEKDFYVNPA
+460 STNVGEKDFYVD
-474 NGRPLGFFVTG
+474 RPLEFFVTG
-485 GLNCYWLKENVT
+485 KLKYYWLKENVT

-521 AKYRALAGHIYE
+521 AKYRALDGHKYDA
-533 NILAFY
+533 ILDFY
-539 YPDSTIEPL
+539 FPQSSIAPL

-574 RVFAKKNAAADA
+574 RVFSQKSAASAV
-586 IATIQAGNTVFV
+586 IAAIQAGETVFV
-598 DEISGKWA
+598 SEISGKWA
-606 HVSCGSISGYIAAST
+606 HVSCGSVSGYIAAST
-621 LERTAVQVT
+621 LERTPVRVT

-647 TTAVCTI
+647 TTALCTVE
-654 DKGTVLELIEA
+654 KGTVLELIEA
-665 NAAPGWHKVNTTSG
+665 NAAPGWHKVNTASG
-679 AGYIPARYSSLIFQG
+679 AGYIPARYSTLIFQG

-713 AAIKLTGDYG
+713 AAIKLSGDFG

-728 GIDIAA
+728 GIEIAA

-818 LSVYSVAIKLA
+818 LSVYSVAEKLKG
-829 DEYAADSAEGQ
+829 EYAQDSAEGQ
-840 YIAALIAQANAE
+840 YIAALIA

>member
-41 GGTGLGD
+41 GGTGGD
-48 ITDDSNEEPEYI
+48 YVNGNEEPEYI
-60 PYSSFE
+60 PCSSFE

-121 STVRIYGSYA
+121 STVRIYGNYA

-311 QILYYDNKVLRVH
+311 NILYYEGKVLRVH

-336 ANYWGEGEKDCGKE
+336 ANYWGEGEKGCGKE
-350 SVREDVYDLMVSGKD
+350 SVREDIYDLMVSGKN

-379 NKYVKSLVANVLI
+379 NKYVKSLVDNVLI

-425 NRKNMPADQVCNHF
+425 NRSSMTADQVCNHF
-439 CSVDIAFHGVTVNGV
+439 CSVDIVFYGVTINGT

-460 NTNVSEKDFYVNPA
+460 STNVGEKDFYVNPA

-485 GLNCYWLKENVT
+485 GLKCYWLKENVA
-497 NGVVTSYTIRHAR
+497 NGVVTSYTICHAR

-521 AKYRALAGHIYE
+521 AKYRALEGHKYDA
-533 NILAFY
+533 ILDFY
-539 YPDSTIEPL
+539 FPQSSIDSL
-548 ASDISRPAIQ
+548 ASDISRPEIQ

-574 RVFAKKNAAADA
+574 RVFSQKSAASAVTT
-586 IATIQAGNTVFV
+586 TIQAGETVFV
-598 DEISGKWA
+598 SEISGKWA
-606 HVSCGSISGYIAAST
+606 HVSCGGVSGYIAAST
-621 LERTAVQVT
+621 LERTPVRVT

-647 TTAVCTI
+647 TTALCTVE
-654 DKGTVLELIEA
+654 KGTVLELIEA

-679 AGYIPARYSSLIFQG
+679 VGYIPARYSTLIFQG

-713 AAIKLTGDYG
+713 AAIKLSGDYG

>member
-48 ITDDSNEEPEYI
+48 ITDDSYTEPEKIYG
-60 PYSSFE
+60 E
-66 DPDDSYESEIPEDM
+66 GDENYESEVPEEL
-80 RHIYLDESRLPGG
+80 RHLYLEEQSR
-93 IAPYAVRGVDTYDVR
+93 ISTYAIDVRDVR

-121 STVRIYGSYA
+121 STVRIYGNYA

-169 SGASVSFKEFESSH
+169 SGASVSFKEFEGDD

-188 KVDSVSMGNSD
+188 KVSSVSMGND
-199 TDRTYRGDLNIY
+199 VTDRTYRGDMEVY
-211 YFDKTGSYSKRWAG
+211 YFAKSGNYDSYWNG
-225 LYLVNNVYME
+225 LYVVNEVYIE
-235 DYIQGVVAAEMGKEN
+235 DYLEGVVAAEVG
-250 KQNQAKGWPVE
+250 AGYRDA
-261 AQKAQAVAAR
+261 AQQAQAIVSRA
-271 TFAMNKTGS
+271 FAIKSRSTKR
-280 SLVFDVYDTSKSQAY
+280 VFDMRDTSASQAY
-295 FGITDWC
+295 FGMTDVC
-302 KAAVQATAG
+302 RAAVQATAG
-311 QILYYDNKVLRVH
+311 QTLYYNGAYLRVH
-324 YTGTNGGDTEVT
+324 FGGTNGGETEVT
-336 ANYWGEGEKDCGKE
+336 NNQWSGTEFCGEE
-350 SVREDVYDLMVSGKD
+350 SVREDAYDLASTGKYVETVTIPASPSGSETYVQSLITNALIPALNSAGYSVTAATVSGISMETRCD
-365 YVEYAEIPVNYNAS
+365 D
-379 NKYVKSLVANVLI
+379 KS
-392 PNLTASGYAVSSA
+392 
-405 AYQSLSISVPKC
+405 C
-417 LDMSCTHH
+417 RHH
-425 NRKNMPADQVCNHF
+425 HRDKTPGQVCNHF
-439 CSVDIAFHGVTVNGV
+439 CSVDITFTGINATGAGYISQYTVNL
-454 QQIGTV
+454 TE
-460 NTNVSEKDFYVNPA
+460 NDFFIKPN
-474 NGRPLGFFVTG
+474 NGRPLGFFSKG
-485 GLNCYWLKENVT
+485 SCSRYWLIKNYT
-497 NGVVTSYTIRHAR
+497 GNTVTSYTIRHAR
-510 NASGTGLSQYG
+510 YGGGVGLSQYG
-521 AKYRALAGHIYE
+521 ANYRAAKGQSVSD
-533 NILAFY
+533 ILAFH
-539 YPDSTIEPL
+539 YPNSAIAPL

-574 RVFAKKNAAADA
+574 RVFAKKNAAEDA

-606 HVSCGSISGYIAAST
+606 HVSCGGVSGYIAAST

-630 TANISKNI
+630 TANISSSITVRK
-638 SVWPEPDSM
+638 SPDSR
-647 TTAVCTI
+647 TDPVYTAN
-654 DKGTVLELIEA
+654 KGVVLELIEA

-679 AGYIPARYSSLIFQG
+679 VGYISARYSTLIFQG

-713 AAIKLTGDYG
+713 AAIKLSGDYG

-785 DNIAALKAE
+785 DSIAALKAE
-794 HSFVPYIIAEN
+794 HSFRPYIIAEN
-805 AKGEITHYGDEVK
+805 AKGEITRYGDEVK
-818 LSVYSVAIKLA
+818 LSVYSVAEKLKG
-829 DEYAADSAEGQ
+829 EYAQDSAEGQ

>member
-1 MKKALALVLT
+1 MKKTLAFVLT

-41 GGTGLGD
+41 GGTGGD
-48 ITDDSNEEPEYI
+48 YVNGNEEPEYI
-60 PYSSFE
+60 PCSSFE

-169 SGASVSFKEFESSH
+169 SGASVSFKEFESGH

-188 KVDSVSMGNSD
+188 KVSSVSNGTEA

-271 TFAMNKTGS
+271 TFAMNKTTS

-336 ANYWGEGEKDCGKE
+336 ANYWGEGETGCGKE
-350 SVREDVYDLMVSGKD
+350 SVREDVYDLMVSGKN

-439 CSVDIAFHGVTVNGV
+439 CSVDIAFYGVTVNGV

-460 NTNVSEKDFYVNPA
+460 STNVGEKDFYVD
-474 NGRPLGFFVTG
+474 RPLEFFVTG
-485 GLNCYWLKENVT
+485 KLKYYWLKENVT

-521 AKYRALAGHIYE
+521 AKYRALEGHKYDA
-533 NILAFY
+533 ILDFY
-539 YPDSTIEPL
+539 FPQSSIDSL

-558 AKPSVKYDA
+558 AKPSVRYDA

-574 RVFAKKNAAADA
+574 RVFSQKSAASAVTT
-586 IATIQAGNTVFV
+586 TIQAGETVFV
-598 DEISGKWA
+598 SEISGKWA
-606 HVSCGSISGYIAAST
+606 HVSCGSVSGYIAAST
-621 LERTAVQVT
+621 LERTPVRVT

-647 TTAVCTI
+647 TTALCTVE
-654 DKGTVLELIEA
+654 KGTVLELIEA
-665 NAAPGWHKVNTTSG
+665 NAAPGWHKVNTASG
-679 AGYIPARYSSLIFQG
+679 AGYIPARYSTLIFQG

-706 DSLSYYG
+706 GSLSYYG
-713 AAIKLTGDYG
+713 AAIKLSGDYG

-764 GAKYDKVSAV
+764 ATRYDKVSAV

>member
-41 GGTGLGD
+41 GGTGGD
-48 ITDDSNEEPEYI
+48 YVNGNEEPEYI
-60 PYSSFE
+60 PCSSFE

-169 SGASVSFKEFESSH
+169 SGASVSFKEFESGH

-271 TFAMNKTGS
+271 TFAMNKTRS

-336 ANYWGEGEKDCGKE
+336 ANYWGEGETGCGKE
-350 SVREDVYDLMVSGKD
+350 SVREDIYDLMVSGKN

-392 PNLTASGYAVSSA
+392 PNLNASGYNVSSA

-439 CSVDIAFHGVTVNGV
+439 CSVDIAFYGVTINGT

-460 NTNVSEKDFYVNPA
+460 STNVGEKDFYVD
-474 NGRPLGFFVTG
+474 RPLEFFVTG
-485 GLNCYWLKENVT
+485 KLKYYWLKENVT

-521 AKYRALAGHIYE
+521 AKYRALEGHKYDA
-533 NILAFY
+533 ILDFY
-539 YPDSTIEPL
+539 FPQSSIAPL

-558 AKPSVKYDA
+558 AKPSVRYDA

-574 RVFAKKNAAADA
+574 RVFSQKSAAADA

-606 HVSCGSISGYIAAST
+606 HVSCGSVSGYIAAST
-621 LERTAVQVT
+621 LERTPVRVT

-647 TTAVCTI
+647 TTALCTVE
-654 DKGTVLELIEA
+654 KGTVLELIEA
-665 NAAPGWHKVNTTSG
+665 NAAPGWHKVNTASG
-679 AGYIPARYSSLIFQG
+679 AGYIPARYSTLIFQG

-706 DSLSYYG
+706 GSLSYYG
-713 AAIKLTGDYG
+713 AAIKLSGDYG

-764 GAKYDKVSAV
+764 ATRYDKVSAV

-840 YIAALIAQANAE
+840 YIAALIARANAE

>member
-41 GGTGLGD
+41 GGTGGD
-48 ITDDSNEEPEYI
+48 YVNGNEEPEYI
-60 PYSSFE
+60 PCSSFE
-66 DPDDSYESEIPEDM
+66 DPDDSYESEVPEDM

-108 KVRVLISQRNHSE
+108 KVRVLISQKNRSE
-121 STVRIYGSYA
+121 STVRIYGNYA

-169 SGASVSFKEFESSH
+169 SGASVSFKEFESGH

-188 KVDSVSMGNSD
+188 KVSSVSNGTEA

-271 TFAMNKTGS
+271 TFAMNKTTS

-336 ANYWGEGEKDCGKE
+336 ANYWGEGETGCGKE
-350 SVREDVYDLMVSGKD
+350 SVREDAYDLMVSGKN

-439 CSVDIAFHGVTVNGV
+439 CSVDIAFYGVTVNGV

-460 NTNVSEKDFYVNPA
+460 STNVGEKDFYVD
-474 NGRPLGFFVTG
+474 RPLEFFVTG
-485 GLNCYWLKENVT
+485 KLKYYWLKENVT

-521 AKYRALAGHIYE
+521 AKYRALEGHKYDA
-533 NILAFY
+533 ILDFY
-539 YPDSTIEPL
+539 FPQSSIDSL

-574 RVFAKKNAAADA
+574 RVFSQKSAAADA

-606 HVSCGSISGYIAAST
+606 HVSCGSVSGYIAAST
-621 LERTAVQVT
+621 LERTPVRVT

-647 TTAVCTI
+647 TTALCTVE
-654 DKGTVLELIEA
+654 KGTVLELIEA
-665 NAAPGWHKVNTTSG
+665 NAAPGWHKVNTASG
-679 AGYIPARYSSLIFQG
+679 AGYIPARYSTLIFQG

-706 DSLSYYG
+706 GSLSYYG
-713 AAIKLTGDYG
+713 AAIKLSGDYG

-818 LSVYSVAIKLA
+818 LSVYSIAEKLKG
-829 DEYAADSAEGQ
+829 EYAQDSAEGQ
-840 YIAALIAQANAE
+840 YIAALIAKANAE

>member
-1 MKKALALVLT
+1 MKKALASVLT

-41 GGTGLGD
+41 GGTGGD
-48 ITDDSNEEPEYI
+48 YVNGNEEPEYI
-60 PYSSFE
+60 PCSSFE
-66 DPDDSYESEIPEDM
+66 DPDDSYESEVPEDM

-121 STVRIYGSYA
+121 STVRIYGNYA

-169 SGASVSFKEFESSH
+169 SGASVSFKEFESGH

-188 KVDSVSMGNSD
+188 KVDSVSMGNKD

-250 KQNQAKGWPVE
+250 KQNQAKGWPAE

-271 TFAMNKTGS
+271 TFAMNKTRS

-336 ANYWGEGEKDCGKE
+336 ANYWGEGEKGCGKE

-379 NKYVKSLVANVLI
+379 NKYVKSLVDNVLI

-439 CSVDIAFHGVTVNGV
+439 CSVDIAFYGVTINGT

-460 NTNVSEKDFYVNPA
+460 STNVGEKDFYVD
-474 NGRPLGFFVTG
+474 RPLEFFVTG
-485 GLNCYWLKENVT
+485 KLKYYWLKENVT

-510 NASGTGLSQYG
+510 SASGTGLSQYG
-521 AKYRALAGHIYE
+521 AKYRALDGHKYDA
-533 NILAFY
+533 ILDFY
-539 YPDSTIEPL
+539 FPQSSIAPL

-586 IATIQAGNTVFV
+586 IATIQADNTVFV
-598 DEISGKWA
+598 NEISGKWA
-606 HVSCGSISGYIAAST
+606 HVSCGSASGYIAAST
-621 LERTAVQVT
+621 LERTPVRVT
-630 TANISKNI
+630 TANISKSI

-647 TTAVCTI
+647 TTALCTVE
-654 DKGTVLELIEA
+654 KGTVLELIEA
-665 NAAPGWHKVNTTSG
+665 NAVPGWHKVNTASG
-679 AGYIPARYSSLIFQG
+679 AGYIPVRYSALIFQG

-713 AAIKLTGDYG
+713 AAIKLSGDYG

-818 LSVYSVAIKLA
+818 LSVYSVALKLA

>member
-1 MKKALALVLT
+1 MKKALASVLT

-41 GGTGLGD
+41 GGTGGD
-48 ITDDSNEEPEYI
+48 YVNGNEEPEYI
-60 PYSSFE
+60 PCSSFE

-169 SGASVSFKEFESSH
+169 SGASVSFKEFESGH

-188 KVDSVSMGNSD
+188 KVDSVSMGNKD

-225 LYLVNNVYME
+225 LYLVNNVYIE

-271 TFAMNKTGS
+271 TFAMNKTRS

-336 ANYWGEGEKDCGKE
+336 ANYWGEGEKGCGKE

-417 LDMSCTHH
+417 TIASCTHH
-425 NRKNMPADQVCNHF
+425 NRSSMTADQVCNHF
-439 CSVDIAFHGVTVNGV
+439 CSVDIVFYGVTINGT

-460 NTNVSEKDFYVNPA
+460 STNVGEKDFYVD
-474 NGRPLGFFVTG
+474 RPLEFFDTG
-485 GLNCYWLKENVT
+485 KLKYYWLKENVT

-521 AKYRALAGHIYE
+521 AKYRALEGHKYDA
-533 NILAFY
+533 ILDFY
-539 YPDSTIEPL
+539 FPQSAIQSLSSE
-548 ASDISRPAIQ
+548 ISLPAIQ
-558 AKPSVKYDA
+558 AKPSVRYDA
-567 RVLGSTA
+567 RVLGNDA
-574 RVFAKKNAAADA
+574 RVFSQKSAAADA

-606 HVSCGSISGYIAAST
+606 HVSCGSVSGYIAAST
-621 LERTAVQVT
+621 LERTAVRVT

-647 TTAVCTI
+647 TTALCTVE
-654 DKGTVLELIEA
+654 KGTVLELIEA

-679 AGYIPARYSSLIFQG
+679 VGYIPARYSTLIFQG

-713 AAIKLTGDYG
+713 AAIKLSGDYG

-794 HSFVPYIIAEN
+794 YSFRPYIIAEN

-818 LSVYSVAIKLA
+818 LSVYSVALKLA

>member
-1 MKKALALVLT
+1 MKKTLASVLT

-41 GGTGLGD
+41 GGTGGD
-48 ITDDSNEEPEYI
+48 YVNGNEEPEYI
-60 PYSSFE
+60 PCSSFE

-169 SGASVSFKEFESSH
+169 SGASVSFKEFESGH

-225 LYLVNNVYME
+225 LYLVNNAYME

-250 KQNQAKGWPVE
+250 KQNQAKGWPIE

-271 TFAMNKTGS
+271 TFAMNKTRS

-336 ANYWGEGEKDCGKE
+336 ANYWGEGETGCGKE
-350 SVREDVYDLMVSGKD
+350 SVREDIYDLKVSGKN

-392 PNLTASGYAVSSA
+392 PNLTAKGYAVSSA

-485 GLNCYWLKENVT
+485 GLKCYWLKENVT

-521 AKYRALAGHIYE
+521 AKYRALDGHKYDA
-533 NILAFY
+533 ILDFY
-539 YPDSTIEPL
+539 FPQSTIAPL

-558 AKPSVKYDA
+558 AKPSVRYDA

-574 RVFAKKNAAADA
+574 RVFSQKSAASAVTT
-586 IATIQAGNTVFV
+586 TIQAGETVFV
-598 DEISGKWA
+598 SEISGKWA
-606 HVSCGSISGYIAAST
+606 HVSCGSVSGYIAAST
-621 LERTAVQVT
+621 LERTPVQVT

-647 TTAVCTI
+647 TTALCTVE
-654 DKGTVLELIEA
+654 KGTVLELIEA

-679 AGYIPARYSSLIFQG
+679 AGYIPVRYSALIFQG

-706 DSLSYYG
+706 GSLSYYG
-713 AAIKLTGDYG
+713 AAIKLSGDYG

-794 HSFVPYIIAEN
+794 HSFRPYIIAEN

-818 LSVYSVAIKLA
+818 LSVYSVAEKLKG
-829 DEYAADSAEGQ
+829 EYAQDSAEGQ
-840 YIAALIAQANAE
+840 YIAALIAKADAE

>member
-1 MKKALALVLT
+1 MKKALASVLT

-41 GGTGLGD
+41 GGTGGD
-48 ITDDSNEEPEYI
+48 YVNGNEEPEYI
-60 PYSSFE
+60 PCSSFE
-66 DPDDSYESEIPEDM
+66 DPDDSYESEVPEDM

-121 STVRIYGSYA
+121 STVRIYGNYA

-139 LFIAQDEAAY
+139 LFIAEDEAAY

-169 SGASVSFKEFESSH
+169 SGASVSFKEFESGH

-188 KVDSVSMGNSD
+188 KVDSVSMGNKD

-250 KQNQAKGWPVE
+250 KQNQAKGWPAE

-271 TFAMNKTGS
+271 TFAMNKTRS

-336 ANYWGEGEKDCGKE
+336 ANYWGEGETGCGKE
-350 SVREDVYDLMVSGKD
+350 SVREDIYDLMVSGKN

-392 PNLTASGYAVSSA
+392 PNLNASGYNVSSA

-439 CSVDIAFHGVTVNGV
+439 CSVDIAFYGVTINGT

-460 NTNVSEKDFYVNPA
+460 STNVGEKDFYVD
-474 NGRPLGFFVTG
+474 RPLEFFVTG
-485 GLNCYWLKENVT
+485 KLKYYWLKENVT

-510 NASGTGLSQYG
+510 NANGTGLSQYG
-521 AKYRALAGHIYE
+521 AKYRALEGHKYDS
-533 NILAFY
+533 ILDFY
-539 YPDSTIEPL
+539 FPQSSIDSL

-558 AKPSVKYDA
+558 AKPSVRYDA

-574 RVFAKKNAAADA
+574 RVFSQKSAASAVTTA
-586 IATIQAGNTVFV
+586 IQAGETVFV
-598 DEISGKWA
+598 SEISGKWA
-606 HVSCGSISGYIAAST
+606 HVSCGSASGYIAAST
-621 LERTAVQVT
+621 LERTPVRVT

-647 TTAVCTI
+647 TTALCTVE
-654 DKGTVLELIEA
+654 KGTVLELIEA
-665 NAAPGWHKVNTTSG
+665 NAAPGWHKVNTASG
-679 AGYIPARYSSLIFQG
+679 AGYIPVRYSALIFQG
-694 SGEQFDEPTGLE
+694 SGEQLDEPTGLE

-713 AAIKLTGDYG
+713 AAIKLSGDYG

-818 LSVYSVAIKLA
+818 LSVYSVAEKLKG
-829 DEYAADSAEGQ
+829 EYAQDSAEGQ
-840 YIAALIAQANAE
+840 YIAALIAKANAE

>member
-1 MKKALALVLT
+1 MKKALASVLT

-41 GGTGLGD
+41 GGTGGD
-48 ITDDSNEEPEYI
+48 YVNGNEEPEYI
-60 PYSSFE
+60 PCSSFE
-66 DPDDSYESEIPEDM
+66 DPDDSYESEVPEDM

-225 LYLVNNVYME
+225 LYLVNNVYIE

-271 TFAMNKTGS
+271 TFAMNKTRS

-336 ANYWGEGEKDCGKE
+336 ANYWGEGEKGCGKE

-417 LDMSCTHH
+417 TIASCTHH
-425 NRKNMPADQVCNHF
+425 NRSSMTADQVCNHF
-439 CSVDIAFHGVTVNGV
+439 CSVDIVFYGVTINGT

-460 NTNVSEKDFYVNPA
+460 STNVGEKDFYVD
-474 NGRPLGFFVTG
+474 RPLEFFDTG
-485 GLNCYWLKENVT
+485 KLKYYWLKENVT

-521 AKYRALAGHIYE
+521 AKYRALEGHKYDA
-533 NILAFY
+533 ILDFY
-539 YPDSTIEPL
+539 FPQSSIDSL

-558 AKPSVKYDA
+558 AKPSVRYDA
-567 RVLGSTA
+567 RVLGNDA
-574 RVFAKKNAAADA
+574 RVFSQKSAAADA

-606 HVSCGSISGYIAAST
+606 HVSCGSVSGYIAAST
-621 LERTAVQVT
+621 LERTAVRVT

-647 TTAVCTI
+647 TTALCTVE
-654 DKGTVLELIEA
+654 KGTVLELIEA

-679 AGYIPARYSSLIFQG
+679 VGYIPARYSTLIFQG

-713 AAIKLTGDYG
+713 AAIKLSGDYG

-794 HSFVPYIIAEN
+794 YSFRPYIIAEN

-818 LSVYSVAIKLA
+818 LSVYSVALKLA

>member
-1 MKKALALVLT
+1 MKKALASVLT

-41 GGTGLGD
+41 GGTGGD
-48 ITDDSNEEPEYI
+48 YVNGNEEPEYI
-60 PYSSFE
+60 PCSSFE
-66 DPDDSYESEIPEDM
+66 DPDDSYESEVPEDM

-121 STVRIYGSYA
+121 STVRIYGNYA

-139 LFIAQDEAAY
+139 LFIAEDEAAY

-169 SGASVSFKEFESSH
+169 SGASVSFKEFESGH

-188 KVDSVSMGNSD
+188 KVDSVSMGNKD

-271 TFAMNKTGS
+271 TFAMNKTRS

-336 ANYWGEGEKDCGKE
+336 ANYWGEGEKGCGKE
-350 SVREDVYDLMVSGKD
+350 SVREDIYDLMVSGKD

-379 NKYVKSLVANVLI
+379 NKYVKSLVDNVLI

-439 CSVDIAFHGVTVNGV
+439 CSVDIAFYGVTINGT

-460 NTNVSEKDFYVNPA
+460 STNVGEKDFYVD
-474 NGRPLGFFVTG
+474 RPLEFFVTG
-485 GLNCYWLKENVT
+485 KLKYYWLKENVT

-521 AKYRALAGHIYE
+521 AKYRALEGHKYDA
-533 NILAFY
+533 ILDFY
-539 YPDSTIEPL
+539 FPQSSIAPL

-574 RVFAKKNAAADA
+574 RVFSQKSAASAV
-586 IATIQAGNTVFV
+586 IAAIQAGETVFV
-598 DEISGKWA
+598 SEISGKWA
-606 HVSCGSISGYIAAST
+606 HVSCGSVSGYIAAST
-621 LERTAVQVT
+621 LERTPVRVT

-647 TTAVCTI
+647 TTALCTVE
-654 DKGTVLELIEA
+654 KGTVLELIEA
-665 NAAPGWHKVNTTSG
+665 NAAPGWHKVNTASG
-679 AGYIPARYSSLIFQG
+679 AGYIPARYSTLIFQG

-713 AAIKLTGDYG
+713 AAIKLSGDYG

-728 GIDIAA
+728 GIEIAA

>member
-28 IEPNTGGESTQAE
+28 IEPNTDGESTQAE
-41 GGTGLGD
+41 GGTGGD
-48 ITDDSNEEPEYI
+48 YVNGNEEPEYI
-60 PYSSFE
+60 PCSSFE

-169 SGASVSFKEFESSH
+169 SGASVSFKEFESGH

-188 KVDSVSMGNSD
+188 KVSSVSNGTEA

-271 TFAMNKTGS
+271 TFAMNKTTS

-336 ANYWGEGEKDCGKE
+336 ANYWGEGETGCGKE
-350 SVREDVYDLMVSGKD
+350 SVREDVYDLMVSGKN

-439 CSVDIAFHGVTVNGV
+439 CSVDIAFYGVTVNGV

-460 NTNVSEKDFYVNPA
+460 STNVGEKDFYVD
-474 NGRPLGFFVTG
+474 RPLEFFVTG
-485 GLNCYWLKENVT
+485 KLKYYWLKENVT

-521 AKYRALAGHIYE
+521 AKYRALEGHKYDA
-533 NILAFY
+533 ILDFY
-539 YPDSTIEPL
+539 FPQSSIAPL

-558 AKPSVKYDA
+558 AKPSVRYDA

-574 RVFAKKNAAADA
+574 RVFSQKSAASAVTT
-586 IATIQAGNTVFV
+586 TIQAGETVFV
-598 DEISGKWA
+598 SEISGKWA
-606 HVSCGSISGYIAAST
+606 HVSCGSVSGYIAAST
-621 LERTAVQVT
+621 LERTPVRVT

-647 TTAVCTI
+647 TTALCTVE
-654 DKGTVLELIEA
+654 KGVVLELIEA
-665 NAAPGWHKVNTTSG
+665 DAAPGWHKVNTASG
-679 AGYIPARYSSLIFQG
+679 AGYIPVRYSALIFQG

-840 YIAALIAQANAE
+840 YIAALIAKANAE

>member
-1 MKKALALVLT
+1 MKKALAFVLT

-41 GGTGLGD
+41 GGTGGD
-48 ITDDSNEEPEYI
+48 YVNGNEEPEYI
-60 PYSSFE
+60 PCSSFE
-66 DPDDSYESEIPEDM
+66 DPDDSYESEVPEDM

-121 STVRIYGSYA
+121 STVRIYGNYA

-169 SGASVSFKEFESSH
+169 SGASVSFKEFESGH

-188 KVDSVSMGNSD
+188 KVSSVSNGTEA

-271 TFAMNKTGS
+271 TFAMNKTTS

-336 ANYWGEGEKDCGKE
+336 ANYWGEGETGCGKE
-350 SVREDVYDLMVSGKD
+350 SVREDVYDLMVSGKN

-392 PNLTASGYAVSSA
+392 PNLTAKGYAVSSA

-439 CSVDIAFHGVTVNGV
+439 CSVDIAFYGVTINGT

-460 NTNVSEKDFYVNPA
+460 STNVGEKDFYVD
-474 NGRPLGFFVTG
+474 RPLEFFVTG
-485 GLNCYWLKENVT
+485 KLKYYWLKENVT

-521 AKYRALAGHIYE
+521 AKYRALEGHKYDA
-533 NILAFY
+533 ILDFY
-539 YPDSTIEPL
+539 FPQSSIDSL

-558 AKPSVKYDA
+558 AKPSVRYDA

-574 RVFAKKNAAADA
+574 RVFSQKNAAADA

-598 DEISGKWA
+598 NEISGKWA
-606 HVSCGSISGYIAAST
+606 HVSCGGASGYIAAST
-621 LERTAVQVT
+621 LERTPVRVT

-647 TTAVCTI
+647 TTALCTVE
-654 DKGTVLELIEA
+654 KGAVLELIEA

-679 AGYIPARYSSLIFQG
+679 VGYIPVRYSALIFQG

-706 DSLSYYG
+706 GSLSYYG
-713 AAIKLTGDYG
+713 AAIKLSGDYG

-728 GIDIAA
+728 GIEIAA

-818 LSVYSVAIKLA
+818 LSVYSVALKLA

-840 YIAALIAQANAE
+840 YIAALIAKANAE

>member
-1 MKKALALVLT
+1 MKKALASVLT

-41 GGTGLGD
+41 GGTGGD
-48 ITDDSNEEPEYI
+48 YVNGNEEPEYI
-60 PYSSFE
+60 PCSSFE
-66 DPDDSYESEIPEDM
+66 DPDDSYESEVPEDM

-121 STVRIYGSYA
+121 STVRIYGNYA

-169 SGASVSFKEFESSH
+169 SGASVSFKEFESGH

-188 KVDSVSMGNSD
+188 KVDSVSMGNKD

-250 KQNQAKGWPVE
+250 KQNQAKGWPAE

-271 TFAMNKTGS
+271 TFAMNKTRS

-311 QILYYDNKVLRVH
+311 QIMYYDNKVLRVH

-336 ANYWGEGEKDCGKE
+336 ANYWGEGEKGCGKE

-379 NKYVKSLVANVLI
+379 NKYVKSLVDNVLI

-439 CSVDIAFHGVTVNGV
+439 CSVDIAFYGVTINGT

-460 NTNVSEKDFYVNPA
+460 STNVGEKDFYVD
-474 NGRPLGFFVTG
+474 RPLEFFVTG
-485 GLNCYWLKENVT
+485 KLKYYWLKENVT

-521 AKYRALAGHIYE
+521 AKYRALDGHKYDA
-533 NILAFY
+533 ILDFY
-539 YPDSTIEPL
+539 FPQSSIAPL

-586 IATIQAGNTVFV
+586 IATIQADNTVFV
-598 DEISGKWA
+598 NEISGKWA
-606 HVSCGSISGYIAAST
+606 HVSCGSASGYIAAST
-621 LERTAVQVT
+621 LERTPVRVT
-630 TANISKNI
+630 TANISKSI

-647 TTAVCTI
+647 TTALCTVE
-654 DKGTVLELIEA
+654 KGTVLELIEA
-665 NAAPGWHKVNTTSG
+665 NAVPGWHKVNTASG
-679 AGYIPARYSSLIFQG
+679 AGYIPVRYSALIFQG

-713 AAIKLTGDYG
+713 AAIKLSGDYG

-818 LSVYSVAIKLA
+818 LSVYSVALKLA

>member
-1 MKKALALVLT
+1 MKKALASVLT

-41 GGTGLGD
+41 GGTGGD
-48 ITDDSNEEPEYI
+48 YANGNEEPEYI
-60 PYSSFE
+60 PCSSFE
-66 DPDDSYESEIPEDM
+66 DPDDSYESEVPEDM

-93 IAPYAVRGVDTYDVR
+93 IAPYAVKGVDTYDVR

-121 STVRIYGSYA
+121 STVRIYGNYA

-139 LFIAQDEAAY
+139 LFIAEDEAAY

-169 SGASVSFKEFESSH
+169 SGASVSFKEFESGH

-188 KVDSVSMGNSD
+188 KVDSVSMGNKD
-199 TDRTYRGDLNIY
+199 TDRTYRGDMNIY

-271 TFAMNKTGS
+271 TFAMNKTRS

-336 ANYWGEGEKDCGKE
+336 ANYWGEGETGCGKE
-350 SVREDVYDLMVSGKD
+350 SVREDIYDLMVSGKD

-379 NKYVKSLVANVLI
+379 NKYVKSLVDNVLI

-439 CSVDIAFHGVTVNGV
+439 CSVDIAFYGVTINGT

-460 NTNVSEKDFYVNPA
+460 STNVGEKDFYVD
-474 NGRPLGFFVTG
+474 RPLEFFVTG
-485 GLNCYWLKENVT
+485 KLKYYWLKENVT

-521 AKYRALAGHIYE
+521 AKYRALEGHKYDA
-533 NILAFY
+533 ILDFY
-539 YPDSTIEPL
+539 FPQSSIDSL

-586 IATIQAGNTVFV
+586 IATIQADNTVFV
-598 DEISGKWA
+598 NEISGKWA
-606 HVSCGSISGYIAAST
+606 HVSCGSASGYIAAST
-621 LERTAVQVT
+621 LERTPVRVT

-647 TTAVCTI
+647 TTALCTVE
-654 DKGTVLELIEA
+654 KGTVLELIEA
-665 NAAPGWHKVNTTSG
+665 NAAPGWHKVNTASG
-679 AGYIPARYSSLIFQG
+679 AGYIPARYSTLIFQG

-706 DSLSYYG
+706 GSLSYYG
-713 AAIKLTGDYG
+713 AAIKLSGDYG

-728 GIDIAA
+728 GIEIAA

>member
-41 GGTGLGD
+41 GGTGGD
-48 ITDDSNEEPEYI
+48 YVNGNEEPEYI
-60 PYSSFE
+60 PCSSFE

-169 SGASVSFKEFESSH
+169 SGASVSFKEFESGH

-271 TFAMNKTGS
+271 TFAMNKTRS

-336 ANYWGEGEKDCGKE
+336 ANYWGEGETGCGKE
-350 SVREDVYDLMVSGKD
+350 SVREDIYDLMVSGKN

-392 PNLTASGYAVSSA
+392 PNLNASGYNVSSA

-439 CSVDIAFHGVTVNGV
+439 CSVDIAFYGVTINGT

-460 NTNVSEKDFYVNPA
+460 STNVGEKDFYVD
-474 NGRPLGFFVTG
+474 RPLEFFVTG
-485 GLNCYWLKENVT
+485 KLKYYWLKENVT

-521 AKYRALAGHIYE
+521 AKYRALEGHKYDA
-533 NILAFY
+533 ILDFY
-539 YPDSTIEPL
+539 FPQSSIAPL

-558 AKPSVKYDA
+558 AKPSVRYDA

-574 RVFAKKNAAADA
+574 RVFSQKSAAADA

-606 HVSCGSISGYIAAST
+606 HVSCGSVSGYIAAST
-621 LERTAVQVT
+621 LERTPVRVT

-647 TTAVCTI
+647 TTALCTVE
-654 DKGTVLELIEA
+654 KGVVLELIEA
-665 NAAPGWHKVNTTSG
+665 NAAPGWHKVNTASG
-679 AGYIPARYSSLIFQG
+679 AGYIPVRYSALIFQG

-713 AAIKLTGDYG
+713 AAIKLSGDYG

>member
-1 MKKALALVLT
+1 MKKALAFVLT

-28 IEPNTGGESTQAE
+28 IEPNTGGQSTQAE
-41 GGTGLGD
+41 GGTGGD
-48 ITDDSNEEPEYI
+48 YVNGNEEPEYI
-60 PYSSFE
+60 PCSSFE

-121 STVRIYGSYA
+121 STVRIYGNYA

-139 LFIAQDEAAY
+139 LFIAEDEAAY

-158 SLYSAFGTLLY
+158 SLYSAFGPLLY
-169 SGASVSFKEFESSH
+169 SGASVSFKEFESGH

-250 KQNQAKGWPVE
+250 KQNQAKGWPIE

-271 TFAMNKTGS
+271 TFAMNKTRS

-336 ANYWGEGEKDCGKE
+336 ANYWGEGETGCGKE
-350 SVREDVYDLMVSGKD
+350 SVREDIYDLKVSGKD

-392 PNLTASGYAVSSA
+392 PNLTAKGYAVSSA

-439 CSVDIAFHGVTVNGV
+439 CSVDIAFYGVTINGT

-460 NTNVSEKDFYVNPA
+460 STNVGEKDFYVD
-474 NGRPLGFFVTG
+474 RPLEFFVTG
-485 GLNCYWLKENVT
+485 KLKYYWLKENVT

-521 AKYRALAGHIYE
+521 AKYRALEGHKYDA
-533 NILAFY
+533 ILDFY
-539 YPDSTIEPL
+539 FPQSSIAPL

-558 AKPSVKYDA
+558 AKPSVRYDA

-574 RVFAKKNAAADA
+574 RVFSQKS
-586 IATIQAGNTVFV
+586 AG
-598 DEISGKWA
+598 
-606 HVSCGSISGYIAAST
+606 HSC
-621 LERTAVQVT
+621 
-630 TANISKNI
+630 
-638 SVWPEPDSM
+638 
-647 TTAVCTI
+647 
-654 DKGTVLELIEA
+654 
-665 NAAPGWHKVNTTSG
+665 H
-679 AGYIPARYSSLIFQG
+679 
-694 SGEQFDEPTGLE
+694 TG
-706 DSLSYYG
+706 G
-713 AAIKLTGDYG
+713 QYG
-723 IRVRF
+723 ICGRYKRQM
-728 GIDIAA
+728 GAC
-734 HDGGTIAGYTIKEY
+734 ELR
-748 GVIADGEKQRA
+748 QRIGLHCGKHA
-759 YYTEN
+759 
-764 GAKYDKVSAV
+764 
-774 ADGMALFAANI
+774 
-785 DNIAALKAE
+785 
-794 HSFVPYIIAEN
+794 
-805 AKGEITHYGDEVK
+805 
-818 LSVYSVAIKLA
+818 
-829 DEYAADSAEGQ
+829 
-840 YIAALIAQANAE
+840 